1 VVVYGGERQL
11 FCVGVMVMKG
21 KNFWLCWF
29 MVVSMVVL
37 ILSLLYWCLWWLV
50 LVFVVVLWWWLCFF
64 VGFQILRR
72 CCLFQELSCT
82 LWFCGAVCFLSGDL
96 PVLYCALQK
105 RSKVRLHRFL
115 VGLLVILEGFCNG
128 LTQDL
133 FLLLRGRLDFGFW
146 R

>member
-1 VVVYGGERQL
+1 VLVYGG
-11 FCVGVMVMKG
+11 FYGGVDTGSFV
-21 KNFWLCWF
+21 
-29 MVVSMVVL
+29 
-37 ILSLLYWCLWWLV
+37 LV
-50 LVFVVVLWWWLCFF
+50 LVVAGAGFCGGALVVVMFF